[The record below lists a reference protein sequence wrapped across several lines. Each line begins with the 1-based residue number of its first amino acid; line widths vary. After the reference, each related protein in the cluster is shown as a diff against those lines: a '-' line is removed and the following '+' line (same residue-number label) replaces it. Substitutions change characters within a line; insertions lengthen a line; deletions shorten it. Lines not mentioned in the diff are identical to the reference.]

1 MKLYSLDNKFIGDH
15 FSWPDGFT
23 GIVEYKNGSRWWLLE
38 EKYHRLDGP
47 AICSATGN
55 KQWWINDKQITEL
68 EHKLLYDMMKLK
80 GLL

>member
-23 GIVEYKNGSRWWLLE
+23 GIVEYEHGTRWWLLE
-38 EKYHRLDGP
+38 EKYHRIDGP
-47 AICSATGN
+47 AIERHDGH
-55 KQWWINDKQITEL
+55 KQWFINDKQVTEL
-68 EHKLLYDMMKLK
+68 ECKLLCDIMKLK